1 MTTRRLRTLLFAA
14 VCWVGCDA
22 SAQTSSLGARKR
34 QIDAGKVISTPSR
47 ETPRITRNQ
56 TYDRYSWVSVP
67 EVKRKNYGVG
77 DLITI
82 IVSERRTFR
91 ADAEVE
97 TEKKVDVDAK
107 LQAFLKLTQGGVGAA
122 TFQRGEPAVKFTFDT
137 AFEADG
143 EIKRRDNL
151 TLRLTGKVIDI
162 KPNGLLVIEARGG
175 VTFDEETTVMT
186 LTGTCRK
193 EDVTADNTVLST
205 QLADKDIVI
214 QNSGVVRQGTTRG
227 WISKLLDWLRP
238 I

>member
-1 MTTRRLRTLLFAA
+1 MTNRRLVMLILAGI
-14 VCWVGCDA
+14 CWADCQA
-22 SAQTSSLGARKR
+22 FAQTSSLGARKR
-34 QIDAGKVISTPSR
+34 RADAGKVIPAPSR

-56 TYDRYSWVSVP
+56 IYDTYSWVSVP
-67 EVKRKNYGVG
+67 EVKPKKFGVG

-82 IVSERRTFR
+82 IVSERRRFT
-91 ADAEVE
+91 ADAQVE
-97 TEKKVDVDAK
+97 TEKKVDVDAQ
-107 LQAFLKLTQGGVGAA
+107 LEAFLKLTRGGVGAT
-122 TFQRGEPAVKFTFDT
+122 TFQRGVPEVKFTFDT
-137 AFEADG
+137 SFEADG
-143 EIKRRDNL
+143 EVERRDNL
-151 TLRLTGKVIDI
+151 TMRLTGKVVDI

-214 QNSGVVRQGTTRG
+214 TNKGLVRQGTTRG
-227 WISKLLDWLRP
+227 WITKVLDWLRP